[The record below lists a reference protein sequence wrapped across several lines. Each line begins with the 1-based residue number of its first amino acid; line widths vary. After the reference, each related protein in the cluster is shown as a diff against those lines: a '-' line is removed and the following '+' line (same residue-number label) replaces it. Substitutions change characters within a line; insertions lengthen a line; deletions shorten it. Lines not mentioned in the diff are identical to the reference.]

1 MAILGP
7 YLAIFGQLYVYLS
20 QNWGSDDQFELLDET
35 KVGSKV
41 MTQNANISI
50 FISIWVS
57 NSLHNFLLCLAK
69 NQEKIIFYF
78 AYFDLLKVRKM
89 SLYFAYFVLLI
100 I

>member
-7 YLAIFGQLYVYLS
+7 YLAIFGQLYAYLS

-50 FISIWVS
+50 FIYECQI
-57 NSLHNFLLCLAK
+57 HC
-69 NQEKIIFYF
+69 ITFYF
-78 AYFDLLKVRKM
+78 ALLKTKKK
-89 SLYFAYFVLLI
+89 
-100 I
+100 